1 MASVNPTI
9 KIGFLIPS
17 TSNEREWK
25 SSRETYLYI
34 TITSFVKSLTP
45 DEKMH
50 AFVFYIGI
58 DRNDPILDKPEFKH
72 DLQELV
78 SSYHDIHMSIEY
90 LYMDGINKGH
100 LTVMWNR
107 LFHKALADG
116 CEYFYQCG
124 DDIDYKTIGWITDC
138 INQLTMHDGIGLTGP
153 INNNPNILTQSF
165 VSRKHHHLFGYFFP
179 EEIKNWY
186 CDNWINEVYRSI
198 KHYFPLKLHAC
209 DNIGGNVRYAIE
221 NVNHKQYVEKSLAHI
236 KTNKQ

>member
-17 TSNEREWK
+17 TSNGREWK

-34 TITSFVKSLTP
+34 TIVSFINSLTP
-45 DEKMH
+45 DERMH
-50 AFVFYIGI
+50 GYNFYIGI

-78 SSYHDIHMSIEY
+78 SSYHDIHMKIEY

-116 CEYFYQCG
+116 CDYFYQCG
-124 DDIDYKTIGWITDC
+124 DDIDYKTIAWITDC
-138 INQLTMHDGIGLTGP
+138 INQLTMHDGIGMTGP
-153 INNNPNILTQSF
+153 INNNPNISTQSF

-179 EEIKNWY
+179 EEIENWY
-186 CDNWINEVYRSI
+186 CDDWINEVYRGI
-198 KHYFPLKLHAC
+198 NHYFPLKHHTC
-209 DNIGGNVRYAIE
+209 DNNGGNVRYAIK
-221 NVNHKQYVEKSLAHI
+221 NVNYKQYVERDLRI
-236 KTNKQ
+236 INNKH